1 MIRIKCKDGGWLMLF
16 LCILLSFCGG
26 CSDEHLDETEGMTFR
41 LSLPA
46 GMEVST
52 RANDTK
58 DLDNITIGDVWVL
71 QYKNEPDDKSFLFAK
86 CFSGTDIGFAQTN
99 QTIEVATSEFSN
111 IASNFYVIVNAGTD
125 YFGTPTPTDNSAY
138 PQTEA
143 DLKAKTMDIA
153 AGTTSE
159 PTLLT
164 SGPLNHTSE
173 AGKLVIVAPLQRA
186 FAKVSVQWSKAADGK
201 GTVAVSKVTVKNL
214 PAKMA
219 FYTRGGGA
227 LSDTYPPVGEAKA
240 EKVIVDGNFA
250 VNAKSEFF
258 MAENLR
264 GMGTVTSFAEKNLV
278 AKGPGGSLNGCTYL
292 ELLGTYTYPGA
303 TDAISMK
310 YCIYLGGNLMTDYN
324 IQRGNWYKLTINI
337 SGANS
342 ADVRVTIT
350 DGNVIMFD
358 EVEVIPNTVNFR

>member
-16 LCILLSFCGG
+16 LCVLLSFCGG

-46 GMEVST
+46 GIEVST

-58 DLDNITIGDVWVL
+58 DLDNITISDVWVL
-71 QYKNEPDDKSFLFAK
+71 QYKNEQDDKSFLLAK

-99 QTIEVATSEFSN
+99 QTIEVATSAFSN

-125 YFGTPTPTDNSAY
+125 YFGTTDPVF

-143 DLKAKTMDIA
+143 DLKAKTMDIT
-153 AGTTSE
+153 AGTTLE

-164 SGPLNHTSE
+164 SGPLAHTPA

-186 FAKVSVQWSKAADGK
+186 FAKVSVQWNKAVDAK
-201 GTVAVSKVTVKNL
+201 GTVAISRITVKNL

-227 LSDTYPPVGEAKA
+227 LSDTYPPVDEANA
-240 EKVIVDGNFA
+240 EKVIVNENLA
-250 VNAKSEFF
+250 ANAKSEFF

-264 GMGTVTSFAEKNLV
+264 GMGTATSFAEKSL
-278 AKGPGGSLNGCTYL
+278 AARGPGGNLNGCTYL